1 MGDIANPE
9 RKKPRS
15 RTSSDVKRD
24 SMGICAPSKLSDEL
38 PRVSSPHDGT
48 RAQPGGLKGGREMLT
63 ASEME
68 GPTGT
73 RITTHPRRGLTRTNT
88 THYMRVHEAAMAEI
102 FRAGTGTV
110 GLRNLGNTCY
120 MNACVQAL
128 CHTVGLADYFLGYDW
143 QTEINDSNP
152 LGYGGRLARAFG
164 TLLEEMWSS
173 QPSAVAPARFK
184 RMMGH
189 VAPMFAGNEQH
200 DTQELL
206 TFLLDALHEDLNRC
220 RSKPYVEAVECHRRQ
235 DEDKCAAKAWRG
247 YLLRDRSIIVDLFQ
261 GQLRSTV
268 RCATCGYATVKF
280 DPFMYLSVP
289 VPAAATAT
297 LEECIEQFS
306 AEEVLDGDNAWYCA
320 KCKARVTATKTLELW
335 KPPPVLVV
343 HLKRF
348 SVDERGR
355 ARKLTTNVTFPLTDL
370 DLEPMCKSPQRDP
383 PLYDCYSVVNH
394 RGSVNAGHYTAFARN
409 RVDCGWYDYNDA
421 RVSLVGSPEP
431 VQTSDAYVLFF
442 ARVVLVE
449 TDAARVS
456 SSSVSS
462 SSRRRKRVPRLF
474 DRTKA
479 SRQTDAGCGVLGPPS
494 FLVRRQSISLPHLW
508 PHYHDDQAD
517 PLIEPYHTSVN
528 IKQTQLQTTQLP
540 RVGSLSPTTSEPQ
553 RTTKKQRRTSPR
565 ASCKTSRTL

>member
-1 MGDIANPE
+1 
-9 RKKPRS
+9 
-15 RTSSDVKRD
+15 
-24 SMGICAPSKLSDEL
+24 MGICAPSKLTDEL

-48 RAQPGGLKGGREMLT
+48 RAQPGLKGGREALT
-63 ASEME
+63 TTELEA
-68 GPTGT
+68 PTST
-73 RITTHPRRGLTRTNT
+73 RITTHPRRISRSNT

-110 GLRNLGNTCY
+110 GLKNLGNTCY

-143 QTEINDSNP
+143 QTEINESNP
-152 LGYGGRLARAFG
+152 LGCGGRLARAFG

-173 QPSAVAPARFK
+173 HPSAVAPALFK
-184 RMMGH
+184 RMMGR

-200 DTQELL
+200 DAQELL

-220 RSKPYVEAVECHRRQ
+220 RTKPYVEAVECHRRQ

-297 LEECIEQFS
+297 LEDCIEQFS
-306 AEEVLDGDNAWYCA
+306 AQEVLNGDNAWYCA
-320 KCKARVTATKTLELW
+320 KCKARVAATKTLELW

-348 SVDERGR
+348 SVDENGR

-421 RVSLVGSPEP
+421 RVSLVGSPDP

-442 ARVVLVE
+442 ARIVLVE
-449 TDAARVS
+449 TDAGRVS
-456 SSSVSS
+456 SSSL
-462 SSRRRKRVPRLF
+462 SSRRRKRVQRLF
-474 DRTKA
+474 DRSKT
-479 SRQTDAGCGVLGPPS
+479 SRRTDAAAGSGGLAPPS

-508 PHYHDDQAD
+508 PHYHDDQAES
-517 PLIEPYHTSVN
+517 LIDHYHTSVN
-528 IKQTQLQTTQLP
+528 IKQKQLQTTELP
-540 RVGSLSPTTSEPQ
+540 AAASLSPTSPPQ
-553 RTTKKQRRTSPR
+553 TTKKQRRTSPR
-565 ASCKTSRTL
+565 ASFTTSRTL